1 MNYEYA
7 GMLGGAMTVD
17 TWPILI
23 DRLDGSDLVGW
34 TGQFVA
40 DLSEGFDVIDDETH
54 PWTRGLSERS
64 WAGVLSIGMGG
75 SAAAGDLLA
84 TMMGSS
90 GSVPVISIRGYDLPN
105 WFDPETWLVLCTSY
119 SGNTEETLSACRT
132 ALAAGAVVVAIST
145 GGELAGLAATEERAH
160 LIPLRPG
167 QPPRTA
173 FGQICS
179 RQLALMWSIGL
190 LERPPRTE
198 IDNMLHRLEEAF
210 DLYALHLGDRG
221 GAGGLAEEVGD
232 APIAVLATSDLAA
245 LGQRFVNQ
253 LAEHSGR
260 FARLEIVPEQNH
272 NMLVA
277 WGAIGTDGDASAFE
291 HAVLILEWEGAHA
304 RTRQRLR
311 WFTQHPP
318 SQRMWRLTCE
328 GDSLLEAFLHGCI
341 LTDQIALA
349 CALLKG
355 KDPESITPIRALKEH
370 LSEIDA

>member
-1 MNYEYA
+1 
-7 GMLGGAMTVD
+7 MTVD

-40 DLSEGFDVIDDETH
+40 DLREGFDVIDDETH

-90 GSVPVISIRGYDLPN
+90 GSVPVISIRGYDLPS

-132 ALAAGAVVVAIST
+132 ALGAGAVVVAIST
-145 GGELAGLAATEERAH
+145 GGELAGLLCDGGTSTSDPPET
-160 LIPLRPG
+160 RP
-167 QPPRTA
+167 T
-173 FGQICS
+173 S
-179 RQLALMWSIGL
+179 
-190 LERPPRTE
+190 T
-198 IDNMLHRLEEAF
+198 HRLRS
-210 DLYALHLGDRG
+210 DLLPSTCPDVVHRIAGATAEDRG
-221 GAGGLAEEVGD
+221 RRHAPSFGGGIRPLCTPSRGPRGAGGLAEEVGD

-291 HAVLILEWEGAHA
+291 HAVLIRNGRAPTHVHVRDFVGSLNTPQPTDVATHLRRGLPARGLPPWMHLDGPDRTGLRVAEGEGPREHHTDSCAQGA
-304 RTRQRLR
+304 
-311 WFTQHPP
+311 
-318 SQRMWRLTCE
+318 SQRNRCLNPPW
-328 GDSLLEAFLHGCI
+328 S
-341 LTDQIALA
+341 
-349 CALLKG
+349 
-355 KDPESITPIRALKEH
+355 PS
-370 LSEIDA
+370 S